1 MKKNSTRTLVIIA
14 MLGALSALL
23 MFLEFSVPFAP
34 PFVKFDFSDLPVLI
48 GGFLYGPYYGMIA
61 AALKI
66 LLKLVIKPT
75 STMFIGELSNFILCV
90 IFMFTASMIYRRQK
104 TRKQAVIGMIVS
116 TIVTSV
122 LAIITNYFFIF
133 PMYAKMFG
141 MSMDAIVQMVVAV
154 NPLVHDVMGVMLCS
168 LLPFNLFKYGMIS
181 LITFLIY
188 KKISVILK
196 RYTA

>member
-1 MKKNSTRTLVIIA
+1 R
-14 MLGALSALL
+14 
-23 MFLEFSVPFAP
+23 
-34 PFVKFDFSDLPVLI
+34 
-48 GGFLYGPYYGMIA
+48 
-61 AALKI
+61 
-66 LLKLVIKPT
+66 
-75 STMFIGELSNFILCV
+75 
-90 IFMFTASMIYRRQK
+90 
-104 TRKQAVIGMIVS
+104 
-116 TIVTSV
+116 
-122 LAIITNYFFIF
+122 ITNYFFIF